1 MSWFFLLLGIV
12 SEVMGT
18 TSMKMS
24 QGFAKLIPS
33 IFMFVFYGTSLTFVT
48 LALKKIDVS
57 IAYAIWSGL
66 GTAIIAAIGILF
78 FKESFSL
85 FKLLAIL
92 LIIIGV
98 VMLNMSGEAHGT
110 ETASSYVPIE
120 KNGEQ

>member
-1 MSWFFLLLGIV
+1 MSWFFLLLGII

-110 ETASSYVPIE
+110 EAASSYAPMK